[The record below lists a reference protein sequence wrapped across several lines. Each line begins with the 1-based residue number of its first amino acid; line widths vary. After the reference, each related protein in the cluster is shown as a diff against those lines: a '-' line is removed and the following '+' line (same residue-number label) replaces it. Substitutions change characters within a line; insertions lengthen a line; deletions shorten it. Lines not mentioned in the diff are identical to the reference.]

1 MFKAMG
7 RKEKMTQRS
16 DRNGPRGAAA
26 RALPMG
32 RRPGKDRLFPF
43 SGRGH
48 GILHRGMGRA
58 WALAPFRLRAS
69 LRILAAAL
77 LTMALANGGVR
88 TAAAQPKRIVTT
100 FTVLQDIAQNVAGD
114 KALVLS
120 ITKPGAEIHDY
131 EPTPLDIVKA
141 QSADLLI
148 WNGLG
153 LERWFEKFLAG
164 LQGVPRVVAT
174 EGIEPLGITE
184 GPYLGKP
191 NPHAWMSPANAVIYV
206 ENIRKA
212 LVLLDP
218 ANAAAYDANAAAYK
232 ARLEALDSPI
242 AATLS
247 KIPADR
253 RFLVTCEGA
262 FSYLAKNYGLREL
275 YLWAIN
281 AEEEGTPQQIRKVI
295 DEVRAN
301 TVPVAF
307 CESTVNDKPMR
318 QVAKETGARFGGIL
332 YVDSLTLADGPAP
345 TFLKLLQY
353 NANLILRGFDVTN

>member
-1 MFKAMG
+1 LTGDETFKVLG
-7 RKEKMTQRS
+7 SSEKMAQTSGRRRPHDAVRWALSQGRWP
-16 DRNGPRGAAA
+16 RNGRF
-26 RALPMG
+26 
-32 RRPGKDRLFPF
+32 FPV
-43 SGRGH
+43 SGRGPYV
-48 GILHRGMGRA
+48 LSPRA
-58 WALAPFRLRAS
+58 WALAPFRLA
-69 LRILAAAL
+69 LAA
-77 LTMALANGGVR
+77 TVLAFAFMDGGAGA
-88 TAAAQPKRIVTT
+88 AAAQPKRIVTT
-100 FTVLQDIAQNVAGD
+100 FTILQDITQNVAGD

-153 LERWFEKFLAG
+153 LERWFEKFFAG
-164 LQGVPRVVAT
+164 LHNVPRVVVT
-174 EGIEPLGITE
+174 EGIEPLGIAE
-184 GPYLGKP
+184 GPYSGKP
-191 NPHAWMSPANAVIYV
+191 NPHAWMSPANAAIYV

-212 LVLLDP
+212 LVKIDP
-218 ANAAAYDANAAAYK
+218 ANAASYDANAAAYK
-232 ARLEALDSPI
+232 AKLGALDSPI

-262 FSYLAKNYGLREL
+262 FSYLAKNYGLKEL

-281 AEEEGTPQQIRKVI
+281 ADEEGTPQQIRKVI

-301 TVPVAF
+301 KVPVTF

-318 QVAKETGARFGGIL
+318 QIVKETGARFGGIL
-332 YVDSLTLADGPAP
+332 YVDSLTLAGGPAP
-345 TFLKLLQY
+345 TFLDLLQY

>member
-1 MFKAMG
+1 MSRCCEEGA
-7 RKEKMTQRS
+7 
-16 DRNGPRGAAA
+16 RGGTRRLALMLCLVLAFAAIAAPGEAQA
-26 RALPMG
+26 R
-32 RRPGKDRLFPF
+32 
-43 SGRGH
+43 
-48 GILHRGMGRA
+48 
-58 WALAPFRLRAS
+58 
-69 LRILAAAL
+69 
-77 LTMALANGGVR
+77 
-88 TAAAQPKRIVTT
+88 PKRIVTT
-100 FTVLQDIAQNVAGD
+100 FTILQDIAQNVAGD
-114 KALVLS
+114 KAEVVS

-131 EPTPLDIVKA
+131 EPTPRDIVKA
-141 QSADLLI
+141 QAADLIL

-153 LERWFEKFLAG
+153 LERWFEKFFSG
-164 LQGVPRVVAT
+164 LKGVPGFVLT
-174 EGIEPLGITE
+174 EGIEPRGIAE
-184 GPYLGKP
+184 GPYQGKP

-212 LVLLDP
+212 LVELDP
-218 ANAAAYDANAAAYK
+218 ANAETYNANAEAYK
-232 ARLEALDSPI
+232 AKLRALDAPI

-262 FSYLAKNYGLREL
+262 FSYLAKNYGLKEL

-281 AEEEGTPQQIRKVI
+281 AEEEATPQQIRRVI
-295 DEVRAN
+295 DAVRAN
-301 TVPVAF
+301 KIPVTF

-332 YVDSLTLADGPAP
+332 YVDSLTLADGAAP